1 MSTDANPT
9 QPPLQAVGISFRY
22 LANAAP
28 AISAAA
34 ATFRFIPPQALVEV
48 FRTAEQQRPQR
59 EALAALERVT
69 CAAQAQARDFH
80 RITIQDRPNEVR
92 LPKPAR
98 STNESWRRQG
108 KRPGRRS

>member
-1 MSTDANPT
+1 MSTDTNPA

-22 LANAAP
+22 LANAAA

-34 ATFRFIPPQALVEV
+34 ATFRFIPPQALV
-48 FRTAEQQRPQR
+48 